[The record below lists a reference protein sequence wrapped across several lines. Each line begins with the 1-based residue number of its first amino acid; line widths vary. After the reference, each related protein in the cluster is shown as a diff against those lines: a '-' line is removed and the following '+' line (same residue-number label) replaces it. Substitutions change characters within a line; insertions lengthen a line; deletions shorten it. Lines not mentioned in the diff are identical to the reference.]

1 VGDQWTGIEER
12 RQQMQDGS
20 RRLMILG
27 VIVAGAFFAGAHF
40 FGKPRDEPVP
50 VGALEAE
57 IVPVP
62 VIEVPQV
69 IEPTRPTNRP
79 PASAPGRQTYVG
91 VYECTVN
98 GQRVVSDQPCGPDA
112 QARTLVVDQPDPVE
126 AARLRRE
133 TGVAGQGTAAST
145 RNAVNGGDTYC
156 LYVRSRVTGEEKAH
170 TCRWFKSFQSCAE
183 AAARIDGRCGLP
195 RQ

>member
-69 IEPTRPTNRP
+69 IEPTRPQIAHP
-79 PASAPGRQTYVG
+79 PVLLAVRHTLA
-91 VYECTVN
+91 CMN
-98 GQRVVSDQPCGPDA
+98 
-112 QARTLVVDQPDPVE
+112 AR
-126 AARLRRE
+126 
-133 TGVAGQGTAAST
+133 
-145 RNAVNGGDTYC
+145 
-156 LYVRSRVTGEEKAH
+156 
-170 TCRWFKSFQSCAE
+170 
-183 AAARIDGRCGLP
+183 
-195 RQ
+195 